1 MIRRNGLLLF
11 TLKEERLT
19 VYRTL
24 PGDRV
29 LLFDDVTAEFF
40 LYRLNPAMQGVG
52 IVIRKQPYEFVAARV
67 DNLGRPIPPPVKEE
81 IPCPLTPSPS

>member
-19 VYRTL
+19 LYRVM
-24 PGDRV
+24 PGQQV
-29 LLFDDVTAEFF
+29 LLFDAEHTEFF
-40 LYRLNPAMQGVG
+40 IYRLNPAMQGVG

-67 DNLGRPIPPPVKEE
+67 DNRGRPLTDPVEVEE
-81 IPCPLTPSPS
+81 LCQSTQEPG